1 MDLKLPNGKEIIL
14 DENLNITEKID
25 IVNSLVEEWE
35 NFCIEN
41 WTNYNVKFFLDNLSN
56 YLVWHK
62 EDREKDKRGKEDK
75 FILSKKKVEKLTKFK
90 KNSKCINF
98 SDLNNNEKGMLLGDK
113 YE

>member
-1 MDLKLPNGKEIIL
+1 MELKLPNGEEVKL
-14 DENLNITEKID
+14 DENITITEKLN
-25 IVNSLVEEWE
+25 IVEVLVCEWE
-35 NFCIEN
+35 TYCIEN
-41 WTNYNVKFFLDNLSN
+41 WNNYNVKFFLDGLSN

-90 KNSKCINF
+90 KDSKYVNF